1 MHVWKLKKRQLWKNI
16 AQEYNMVPAFLGKDK
31 KEKKKDI
38 EEKDH
43 PGGER
48 AAGKTKATLPV
59 HALQRI

>member
-1 MHVWKLKKRQLWKNI
+1 MHVWKLKERQLRKNI

-38 EEKDH
+38 KEKDH
-43 PGGER
+43 QGGER
-48 AAGKTKATLPV
+48 AAAKTKATLPV